1 MVGEK
6 NPVVSL
12 CTYSF
17 KKLWFKSIS
26 NGGSK
31 IENKNKIIWTT
42 AWQMHFNLK
51 TLTRIPISAIQD
63 FDTNLKSIK
72 RRRTRLSLNIFLKP
86 NQIYKAWWSI
96 QHIHSSSRRKSPTCK
111 TRIVNEKNQMSKSV
125 QYLLKHA
132 ITFPVGLEK
141 LVCKYLPWFMV
152 SIVMFHR
159 RSPKSKV
166 QKKFYKYLWH
176 PYFQISTP

>member
-1 MVGEK
+1 MRNGRGK

-17 KKLWFKSIS
+17 EKNCDLNLSQMAVVRL
-26 NGGSK
+26 K
-31 IENKNKIIWTT
+31 IKKIIWTT

-51 TLTRIPISAIQD
+51 TLTWIPISAIQD

-166 QKKFYKYLWH
+166 QKKF
-176 PYFQISTP
+176 